1 MRNPGVVI
9 RSLALYAGGLLLVLI
24 GATIAHHSEDRAPA
38 VIKFEPRMQDA
49 PRLPV
54 RQAPRADRRRIYWI

>member
-9 RSLALYAGGLLLVLI
+9 RSLAFYAGALLLVLI
-24 GATIAHHSEDRAPA
+24 GATMVHHSEHRAPA